1 MIDEHFMIYKPLSA
15 PMHDGYILE
24 GSLTC
29 GFLRPFLFFF
39 LLFFYSFLSFFFSF
53 FFYSFLVF
61 SILSFTVL
69 LFSSSFP
76 SVLGT
81 LLNSSF
87 SLRSKRFR
95 WAFRRFEAFSAF
107 WTRRNWGERKSV
119 LHSPQCS
126 RRQKA
131 KNTLNVWKTL
141 RKHLLRRLRFI
152 LFFFL
157 TREKKSPVTVDKL
170 MVKRFSFIDKW
181 VLDDILQ
188 LVQLLV

>member
-1 MIDEHFMIYKPLSA
+1 MIDEHFMIHKPLSA

-39 LLFFYSFLSFFFSF
+39 LLFYLFFSFVFFLSFSILFLSFLFFRF
-53 FFYSFLVF
+53 LFFYF
-61 SILSFTVL
+61 L
-69 LFSSSFP
+69 LFFHP
-76 SVLGT
+76 FWAL
-81 LLNSSF
+81 LLNGSL

-119 LHSPQCS
+119 LRSPQFS

-131 KNTLNVWKTL
+131 KNALNGWKTL
-141 RKHLLRRLRFI
+141 RKSLLRRLRLI

-157 TREKKSPVTVDKL
+157 TCAKKSPITVDKL
-170 MVKRFSFIDKW
+170 MVKRFPFIDKW
-181 VLDDILQ
+181 VLDGILQ